1 MAQIK
6 LTGASPGLKLLGFKP
21 ISAIRPEHNVTHSTF
36 AFPND
41 YVSSVYYYKIVF
53 LYIHLCG
60 TIYLYINLNLIGFD
74 VIFFNNT

>member
-1 MAQIK
+1 MINHCSTKKEMAQIK

-41 YVSSVYYYKIVF
+41 YVSGV
-53 LYIHLCG
+53 LL
-60 TIYLYINLNLIGFD
+60 
-74 VIFFNNT
+74 